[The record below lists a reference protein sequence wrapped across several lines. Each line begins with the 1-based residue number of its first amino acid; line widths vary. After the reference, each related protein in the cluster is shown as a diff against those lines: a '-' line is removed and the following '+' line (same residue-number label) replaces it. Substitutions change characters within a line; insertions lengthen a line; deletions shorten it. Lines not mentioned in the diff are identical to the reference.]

1 MECSAVTLPLEPR
14 SSSADFAENPLE
26 EKNIHAKNEVVTFM
40 DDGANHENVINEV
53 QNQKEDE
60 NNQVHAGFFADDP
73 QRQGYNTTGSNGG
86 SSQHSSVDQ
95 TSRDL
100 QAQEDELRELGI
112 DVVDQVSLERR
123 VEAAVDKAVAT
134 HARKQKLQILK
145 KEIKDIRM
153 ESKSAENKMLA
164 LKNRL
169 TGMQQRVV
177 DPRMYFRVEE
187 DMNSKAQQL
196 KTLREREKFLEQK
209 LASAETNAEELD
221 DLELEEG
228 EILEE
233 EEETQEIDMKDNSE
247 REKLIREGQM
257 TPFGTTSNASKT
269 VSFPRPSKIYTEKHL
284 SVGKKDSTLKSKTE
298 IISCG
303 EMTLF
308 GTILEPADTSNRLSD
323 TQSGAIG
330 KFEQY
335 LQDQFSR
342 QKQHNGSS
350 KDVSCKKSSGDPS
363 YGFPKKRRKKLK
375 EYVGVYDNGNDNHD
389 NLNFSKNQGKAKKS
403 NKKDPLKKHILHP
416 KKRRTEKVSLTVTST
431 LESDQLKLPPRRLL
445 SEHVSFEGSDSE
457 YSDNQERDSD
467 YFPSDYDC
475 ADVIESENDEN
486 FESENIGEKRKY
498 ILKIRNKKKVEGSDE
513 MSSEDDVPKVKQ
525 KNRKSKDDG
534 NIADYMKRVE
544 TWKKERLKKKQD
556 KILKGED
563 LDSEEEEEQGYE
575 QFTGGY
581 KVPLLVWNKL
591 YKYQKT
597 CVRWL
602 WELHSQGCGGILG
615 DEMGL
620 GKTIQIISFLVGL
633 SYSGLS
639 YRRQRWN
646 GLGPTLVVCPATV
659 LHQWVKE
666 FHIWWPPFRVA
677 VLHESGSFTG
687 TRPALISNINSHS
700 GILVT
705 SYTGVR
711 DQLETLLQYDWHYI
725 ILDEGHKIRNPEAQ
739 ITVALKRFQT
749 PHRLILSG
757 SPIQN
762 SLKELWSLFDFVF
775 PGKLGT
781 LPVFLQQFAV
791 PITQGGYANATKLE
805 VQTAFKCASM
815 LRDTINP
822 FLLRR
827 MKNDVRS
834 HLSLPDKNEQVL
846 FCSLSDEQ
854 RKIYSEYIAGDQV
867 KAIMG
872 GRAKVFVG
880 LINLRKIC
888 NHPDLYTGGPVGE
901 NTTWNSGLQ
910 PELRYGW
917 WSRSGKMH
925 VLRSILQL
933 WSSQGHRVLLFTQS
947 RQMMCI
953 LEKFLM
959 DESYSYLKMDGTTT
973 VASRQPLINKFNSD
987 PSYFV
992 FLLTTRVGGLGVNL
1006 TGADRVVIYDPDWNP
1021 STDSQARERA
1031 WRIGQLR
1038 HVTIYRLLMA
1048 GTIEEKIYHRQIF
1061 KQFLTNRVLKDPKQQ
1076 RFFKTNDLYELF
1088 SLTEGEKE
1096 KTESSAI
1103 FAGTGSEIKLGV
1115 KKKQSEQSE
1124 KKKTDPHRNRETCD
1138 KVEVSSLPKGRVFTN
1153 NPMSKTQNKSHE
1165 KKKSIA
1171 MSVENVDKNSAQ
1183 VGLNQVEKM
1192 KELAKLISKK
1202 IGSTKKLQD
1211 EPIDSI
1217 HLDSSHKEE
1226 GNTDDKSLDSSLIG
1240 EGKDDD
1246 KTSSNILPNNDM
1258 EVKMSENNV
1267 DEEKPGTFAVK
1278 DFIISKPSA
1287 VENIADMK
1295 LVAETETS
1303 CTKGL
1308 TFTSLSL
1315 SCEEVS
1321 HHQGKEKRSTK
1332 LANVDKCLEKAEEKS
1347 KPSGSILFKALSIG
1361 NYERERNK
1369 AQEMH
1374 SDKFEINSDLNT
1386 EQIRNSNKHKKKYKD
1401 KSKEKHKEHHKKGK
1415 KFEGMRIEY
1424 LAKKRKYKK
1433 TEEEEMEE
1441 KELSKSQD
1449 QYVLEKLFRKSGIHG
1464 ALSHDA
1470 IMNNSDPD
1478 YLLVEGEAE
1487 RVAKEALK
1495 AVRASRARCFR
1506 PQPIESKQLSL
1517 GKSTLKFGKNKSQIF
1532 KEVSYVGGSKMKD
1545 GSHKEQKIPMF
1556 SGGFE
1561 EEIKDNTDVKDGGE
1575 SKLNTP
1581 LCNEQGVG
1589 SSGILSSSQL
1599 LSRMRQRNKGIALDS
1614 ENEEEDDYDP
1624 DYPSTAPVDEESLE
1638 PEIQENIDLL
1648 ADIRNFVAFQ
1658 AEIDGQA
1665 TTQEII
1671 SRFQERL
1678 PASQTPFFKALLT
1691 QICDFHRD
1699 NSGRGIW
1706 SLKGEFR

>member
-1 MECSAVTLPLEPR
+1 MGKLHNDVQVPSDVLEQGQEKLEQITIVLVDLIHQYLKIGVIKAVVKDEVHNFHHDRHDVNDVGRLGTQGLLVDNAVHLMDRLHCWGTGCHAHEAEEAKEVLFHTLKHSIKDILPSGDAMHKLEKVLT
-14 SSSADFAENPLE
+14 NLE
-26 EKNIHAKNEVVTFM
+26 
-40 DDGANHENVINEV
+40 
-53 QNQKEDE
+53 NQKEDE

-342 QKQHNGSS
+342 QKQHNGS
-350 KDVSCKKSSGDPS
+350 
-363 YGFPKKRRKKLK
+363 R
-375 EYVGVYDNGNDNHD
+375 
-389 NLNFSKNQGKAKKS
+389 
-403 NKKDPLKKHILHP
+403 
-416 KKRRTEKVSLTVTST
+416 
-431 LESDQLKLPPRRLL
+431 
-445 SEHVSFEGSDSE
+445 
-457 YSDNQERDSD
+457 
-467 YFPSDYDC
+467 
-475 ADVIESENDEN
+475 
-486 FESENIGEKRKY
+486 
-498 ILKIRNKKKVEGSDE
+498 
-513 MSSEDDVPKVKQ
+513 
-525 KNRKSKDDG
+525 
-534 NIADYMKRVE
+534 
-544 TWKKERLKKKQD
+544 
-556 KILKGED
+556 ED

-1061 KQFLTNRVLKDPKQQ
+1061 KQ
-1076 RFFKTNDLYELF
+1076 
-1088 SLTEGEKE
+1088 
-1096 KTESSAI
+1096 
-1103 FAGTGSEIKLGV
+1103 
-1115 KKKQSEQSE
+1115 
-1124 KKKTDPHRNRETCD
+1124 
-1138 KVEVSSLPKGRVFTN
+1138 
-1153 NPMSKTQNKSHE
+1153 
-1165 KKKSIA
+1165 
-1171 MSVENVDKNSAQ
+1171 
-1183 VGLNQVEKM
+1183 
-1192 KELAKLISKK
+1192 
-1202 IGSTKKLQD
+1202 
-1211 EPIDSI
+1211 
-1217 HLDSSHKEE
+1217 
-1226 GNTDDKSLDSSLIG
+1226 
-1240 EGKDDD
+1240 
-1246 KTSSNILPNNDM
+1246 
-1258 EVKMSENNV
+1258 
-1267 DEEKPGTFAVK
+1267 
-1278 DFIISKPSA
+1278 
-1287 VENIADMK
+1287 
-1295 LVAETETS
+1295 
-1303 CTKGL
+1303 
-1308 TFTSLSL
+1308 
-1315 SCEEVS
+1315 
-1321 HHQGKEKRSTK
+1321 
-1332 LANVDKCLEKAEEKS
+1332 
-1347 KPSGSILFKALSIG
+1347 
-1361 NYERERNK
+1361 
-1369 AQEMH
+1369 
-1374 SDKFEINSDLNT
+1374 
-1386 EQIRNSNKHKKKYKD
+1386 
-1401 KSKEKHKEHHKKGK
+1401 
-1415 KFEGMRIEY
+1415 
-1424 LAKKRKYKK
+1424 
-1433 TEEEEMEE
+1433 
-1441 KELSKSQD
+1441 
-1449 QYVLEKLFRKSGIHG
+1449 KSGIHG